1 MPGIITTGKCPKM
14 TSREIAE
21 LTGKQHKHVLDDC
34 RKMFVALDIQ
44 SVEFSADYKDE
55 RGRTYQEFWLD
66 QDLTLTL
73 MTGYSI
79 PLRHKVSQRW
89 RELETKNAK
98 PSIPQSLPEALRL
111 AADLAEHNQQLESQL
126 ALAAPKVD
134 FADRVGES
142 GGVLIGNYAK
152 AVGVGP
158 NKLFAWLRDNSVLI
172 ASGARH
178 NVPMQE
184 YMDRAYFTLKET
196 PVETNH
202 GVQISFTTLITG
214 KGQQWLTRKLLEAGI
229 LKAVGNAA

>member
-1 MPGIITTGKCPKM
+1 MPGIMIAGNSLKM

-34 RKMFVALDIQ
+34 RKMFEALNIQ
-44 SVEFSADYKDE
+44 SADFSADYKDE

-89 RELETKNAK
+89 RELESRNAK
-98 PSIPQSLPEALRL
+98 PTIPQSLPEALRL
-111 AADLAEHNQQLESQL
+111 AADLAEEKQQLENQL

-134 FADRVGES
+134 FADRVAEAS
-142 GGVLIGNYAK
+142 GVLIGNFAK
-152 AVGVGP
+152 TVGVGP
-158 NKLFAWLRDNSVLI
+158 NKLFAWLRDNGVLI
-172 ASGARH
+172 AGGSRR

-184 YMDRAYFTLKET
+184 YMDRGYFTLKET

-202 GVQISFTTLITG
+202 GMQISFTTKITG
-214 KGQQWLTRKLLEAGI
+214 KGQQWLTRKLLSAGI